1 MQRKRG
7 GARLRKYVADQGD
20 TLRMISRRR
29 LIELDRLVAVNPH
42 IAQPDANLQG
52 QIVNL
57 PPDDLSTSGRQFV
70 APFCPALPESQLI
83 RSWIPVT
90 GAEQMAA
97 SGEYD
102 VIVIGTGAG
111 GGAALWRLCDQWGN
125 NGKRIGVIER
135 GPLFLQTHVANIA
148 TINYTTFRAYYPP
161 EITYLL
167 GNKLPQLPGSKL
179 VYGFGGRT
187 LLWGLVSPRMPD
199 CELADWPVDI
209 DEMRFYYKIAEKV
222 MNVTTDYTKD
232 SSATRIPLERL
243 WASGFPEATDI
254 PIAARLEPS
263 EFGKVRSNV
272 FFSSILFFARALAR
286 RPYDLA
292 VNTPA
297 VRVVIDGNKVVG
309 VKVMTAD
316 KKEHLIKAKNVVVAA
331 STLQTTRLLLHSRI
345 PGRTIGHY
353 FNIQS
358 YLIANPVI
366 STKGF
371 PDELG
376 TLGIL
381 VPQSADRPYQLQLQG
396 LEQYFHY
403 HFEEKPRKDEWS
415 VDYFVSGMVESRFE
429 NRVYLDPIRR
439 DEYGVPEIQV
449 SFSYSAKDEEIIGR
463 MHTAM
468 RQAAAAMQ
476 MRLVSREGAPPVCM
490 MPPGTDNH
498 ESGTCRMGDDPHTSA
513 TDRYGQIHGISGL
526 YCADGSVL
534 PTTGA
539 TNPTLSIA
547 ALAIRTADHIIRQ
560 SQSG

>member
-20 TLRMISRRR
+20 TLREIARRR
-29 LIELDRLVAVNPH
+29 LIELDRLVSINPH
-42 IAQPDANLQG
+42 IAGPDVNIRG

-57 PPDDLSTSGRQFV
+57 PSDEFSSSDMRVV
-70 APFCPALPESQLI
+70 APFCPALPQSQFI
-83 RSWIPVT
+83 RTWIPVT
-90 GAEQMAA
+90 GAQQMAA

-102 VIVIGTGAG
+102 AIVIGTGAG
-111 GGAALWRLCDQWGN
+111 GGAALWRLCEQWGN
-125 NGKRIGVIER
+125 NGKRIGVVER
-135 GPLFLQTHVANIA
+135 GPLFLPTHVANIA

-161 EITYLL
+161 EVTYLL

-179 VYGFGGRT
+179 VYAFGGRT
-187 LLWGLVSPRMPD
+187 LLWGLITPRMPD
-199 CELADWPVDI
+199 CELANWPVDI
-209 DEMRFYYKIAEKV
+209 DEMRFYYKIAERI
-222 MNVTTDYTKD
+222 MNVSTAYTKD
-232 SSATRIPLERL
+232 STATRIPLERL
-243 WASGFPEATDI
+243 WANGYPEATDI

-272 FFSSILFFARALAR
+272 FFSSILFFARALAK

-297 VRVVIDGNKVVG
+297 VQIVIDGDKVAG

-316 KKEHLIKAKNVVVAA
+316 KREHFIKAKNVIVAA

-345 PGRTIGHY
+345 PGPAIGRY

-358 YLIANPVI
+358 YLVANPVI

-381 VPQSADRPYQLQLQG
+381 VPQTAERPYQLQLQG

-415 VDYFVSGMVESRFE
+415 VDYFVSGKVESRFE
-429 NRVYLDPIRR
+429 NRVYLDPNRR

-463 MHTAM
+463 MYAALQQSVSAM
-468 RQAAAAMQ
+468 R
-476 MRLVSREGAPPVCM
+476 MRLVSREGAPPVCL

-498 ESGTCRMGDDPHTSA
+498 ETGTCRMGDDPYTSA
-513 TDRYGQIHGISGL
+513 TNRYGQIHGISGL

-534 PTTGA
+534 PTSGA

-547 ALAIRTADHIIRQ
+547 ALAIRTADHII
-560 SQSG
+560 SQSE